1 MREST
6 STHTFAVS
14 LRRNPNTGYLLP
26 SSADVD
32 FVRLAEHLSNVS
44 AELES
49 DPEPPVVQVKSKKR
63 LKGKGKGKAVPEKQ
77 QRPAKRLKL
86 DDDLNTAE
94 LQYTQVQVLKH
105 IYEID
110 FSIEGQADSAI
121 EDEQHLSNERD
132 IIHSLIQKHDERGDG
147 AVEIRTLFPHAY
159 GGSVQLCTSD
169 PLAQRSKNP
178 LPFTSFLKLPKF
190 IDEDV
195 KDSDFDFH
203 SRTYRDIL
211 AAAYIM
217 QQNNRARVLSQ
228 MEIIFTSPLAEETPE
243 LKIPFKFR
251 VEISVSLTTPTVF
264 EPLYPVK
271 KKAVEVEEA
280 QRRVLTYVFGPGLPQ
295 PEDYPKS
302 TNVPFLLSCLK
313 AAPGL
318 ASSKALETA
327 QPTDL
332 RAKLLPFQKRGVAW
346 LLKREGKKIDAD
358 GRLIDLTDDASEESV
373 PPFWE
378 KVSPIEGT
386 EWYLNRI
393 TGRISDSAPPTEE
406 FLGGILAD
414 EPGLGKTLES
424 IALVLLNPSV
434 DRNPSISKWDPVGV
448 IDVKEIKVCL
458 NV

>member
-14 LRRNPNTGYLLP
+14 LRRNPNTGYVLP

-44 AELES
+44 VELES
-49 DPEPPVVQVKSKKR
+49 DPEPPVAQVKSKKR
-63 LKGKGKGKAVPEKQ
+63 LKGKGKGKVVPDKK

-86 DDDLNTAE
+86 DDDLNIAE
-94 LQYTQVQVLKH
+94 LEYTQVPVLKH
-105 IYEID
+105 VYEID
-110 FSIEGQADSAI
+110 FCVEGQADLAT
-121 EDEQHLSNERD
+121 EDEQHLSSERD

-217 QQNNRARVLSQ
+217 QQNNRARVLGQ

-243 LKIPFKFR
+243 RKIPFKFR
-251 VEISVSLTTPTVF
+251 VEISVSLTTPMVF

-280 QRRVLTYVFGPGLPQ
+280 QRRILTYVFGPGLPQ

-318 ASSKALETA
+318 SSSKALETA

-346 LLKREGKKIDAD
+346 LLKREGKLIDAD
-358 GRLIDLTDDASEESV
+358 GRVADMTDDEGSI

-393 TGRISDSAPPTEE
+393 TGRISDSAPPSED

-448 IDVKEIKVCL
+448 IDVKEVKVCF